1 MVFDFAARPP
11 EINSG
16 LIYSGAGA
24 GPLMAAASS
33 FSNLSSELTSNAA
46 SYESV
51 ISQLTGSEWTGP
63 SSEAMSAA
71 AQPYITWLDTT
82 SAQLQVAATQATASA
97 AAYEAAFAASIPPP
111 VILANRTTLA
121 TLVATN
127 ILGQNTPAIAA
138 NEAMYGEFWA
148 QDAAAMYGY
157 AASASAASS
166 TLTPLTPPAQTTN
179 PAGQG
184 QQSAAVGNAV
194 GSNGTNATLNNSL
207 GGLQNAASSAANP
220 AAALPAQDTVG
231 SVLSA
236 LNGLFGAPIVGNT
249 IYNIGVTLAWNSA
262 MMTATL
268 PLLGHFLA
276 GAPFGV
282 TISDTAPL
290 GAGLGFGTTLAGAT
304 GSAGGLGG
312 ATLAGMGSASSV
324 GGMSVPAGWSAAA
337 PGVESAAGTQLAGSG
352 WTAAVDEG
360 AVGASGGGMNGVMPG
375 MASAGGKSGM
385 GMAGPRYGVK
395 PKVMPKQVFV

>member
-1 MVFDFAARPP
+1 MVFDFASRPP
-11 EINSG
+11 EMNSA

-24 GPLMAAASS
+24 GPLMAASS
-33 FSNLSSELTSNAA
+33 AFNGLSSELSSNAA

-51 ISQLTGSEWTGP
+51 ISELTGSEWTGP

-71 AQPYITWLDTT
+71 AQPYITWLNTT
-82 SAQLQVAATQATASA
+82 SAQLRVAAMQATASA
-97 AAYEAAFAASIPPP
+97 AAYEAAFSASIPPP

-157 AASASAASS
+157 ASSASTATS
-166 TLTPLTPPAQTTN
+166 TLTPLTPPAQNTN

-184 QQSAAVGNAV
+184 QQATAVSNAA
-194 GSNGTNATLNNSL
+194 GSNGTSSALNNSL
-207 GGLQNAASSAANP
+207 GSLQNASSAAANP
-220 AAALPAQDTVG
+220 AASAAQDTVP
-231 SVLSA
+231 SVLSG
-236 LNGLFGAPIVGNT
+236 LNALFGQPIVGNS
-249 IYNIGVTLAWNSA
+249 IYNIGVTLAWNTA

-290 GAGLGFGTTLAGAT
+290 GAGLGFGTTLAGASS
-304 GSAGGLGG
+304 GVGGIGG

-375 MASAGGKSGM
+375 MASAGGKAGM
-385 GMAGPRYGVK
+385 GMAGPRYGVR
-395 PKVMPKQVFV
+395 PKIMPKQVFV

>member
-1 MVFDFAARPP
+1 MVFDFASRPP
-11 EINSG
+11 EVNSA

-24 GPLMAAASS
+24 GPLMAASS
-33 FSNLSSELTSNAA
+33 AFNNLSSELTSNAA

-71 AQPYITWLDTT
+71 AQPYITWLGTT
-82 SAQLQVAATQATASA
+82 SGQLREAATQATASA
-97 AAYEAAFAASIPPP
+97 AAYETAFSASIPPP
-111 VILANRTTLA
+111 VIAANRTALA
-121 TLVATN
+121 ALVATN

-138 NEAMYGEFWA
+138 NEALYGEFWA

-157 AASASAASS
+157 ASASAAAA
-166 TLTPLTPPAQTTN
+166 TLSPLTPPAETTN

-184 QQSAAVGNAV
+184 QQAAAVSNAV
-194 GSNGTNATLNNSL
+194 GSNGTTATLNNTLGSL
-207 GGLQNAASSAANP
+207 QSAVGSAANP
-220 AAALPAQDTVG
+220 AAVSAQSLPTG
-231 SVLSA
+231 SLLSA
-236 LNGLFGAPIVGNT
+236 INGLLGVPIVSNG

-276 GAPFGV
+276 GSPFGV
-282 TISDTAPL
+282 MISDTTPL
-290 GAGLGFGTTLAGAT
+290 GAGLGFGSTLAGASS
-304 GSAGGLGG
+304 GVGG
-312 ATLAGMGSASSV
+312 ATLASASMGAASGV
-324 GGMSVPAGWSAAA
+324 GGMSVPAAWSAAT
-337 PGVESAAGTQLAGSG
+337 PAAAVGDATLAGSG
-352 WTAAVDEG
+352 WTAAADD
-360 AVGASGGGMNGVMPG
+360 VGGMSGGGGGMQGVMPG

-385 GMAGPRYGVK
+385 GLSGPRYGVK

>member
-1 MVFDFAARPP
+1 MVFDFASRPP
-11 EINSG
+11 EVNSA

-24 GPLMAAASS
+24 GPLMAASS
-33 FSNLSSELTSNAA
+33 AFNNLSAELSSNAA

-82 SAQLQVAATQATASA
+82 SAQLRIAATQAMASA

-121 TLVATN
+121 ALVATN

-157 AASASAASS
+157 ASSASAASA
-166 TLTPLTPPAQTTN
+166 TLTPLTPPAQNTN

-184 QQSAAVGNAV
+184 QQATAVGNAV
-194 GSNGTNATLNNSL
+194 GSNGTSSTLNNTL
-207 GGLQNAASSAANP
+207 GSLQNATSSAANP
-220 AAALPAQDTVG
+220 AAALPAQDTIP
-231 SVLSA
+231 SVLSG
-236 LNGLFGAPIVGNT
+236 LNALFGSPIVGNS
-249 IYNIGVTLAWNSA
+249 IYNIGVTLAWNTA

-290 GAGLGFGTTLAGAT
+290 GAGLGFGTTLAGASS
-304 GSAGGLGG
+304 GAGGLGG

-337 PGVESAAGTQLAGSG
+337 PGAATEATLTGSG

-360 AVGASGGGMNGVMPG
+360 AVGTSGAGMNGIMPG

-385 GMAGPRYGVK
+385 GLSGPRYGVK

>member
-1 MVFDFAARPP
+1 MVFDFASRPP
-11 EINSG
+11 EINSA

-24 GPLMAAASS
+24 GPLTAASS
-33 FSNLSSELTSNAA
+33 AFNNLSAELSSNAA
-46 SYESV
+46 SYQSV
-51 ISQLTGSEWTGP
+51 IDQLAGSEWQGP
-63 SSEAMSAA
+63 SSEAMAA
-71 AQPYITWLDTT
+71 SAQPYIAWLDTT
-82 SAQLQVAATQATASA
+82 SAQLQEAATQAIASA
-97 AAYEAAFAASIPPP
+97 AAYETAFSASIPPP

-121 TLVATN
+121 ALVATN

-157 AASASAASS
+157 AGASSAAAS
-166 TLTPLTPPAQTTN
+166 TLTPLTPPTQNTN

-184 QQSAAVGNAV
+184 QQAAAVSSAAGNN
-194 GSNGTNATLNNSL
+194 GSSAALNNSL
-207 GGLQNAASSAANP
+207 GGLQNAASAAASP
-220 AAALPAQDTVG
+220 AADTG
-231 SVLSA
+231 TSILSA
-236 LNGLFGAPIVGNT
+236 LNSLFGVPIVGNA
-249 IYNIGVTLAWNSA
+249 IYNVGVTLAWNTA

-290 GAGLGFGTTLAGAT
+290 GAGLGFGTTLAGASS
-304 GSAGGLGG
+304 GVGGLGG

-337 PGVESAAGTQLAGSG
+337 PGAATEATLTGSG
-352 WTAAVDEG
+352 WTAAADEA
-360 AVGASGGGMNGVMPG
+360 AVGTGSGGMNGVMPG

-385 GMAGPRYGVK
+385 GLSGPRYGVK

>member
-11 EINSG
+11 EINSA

-24 GPLMAAASS
+24 GPLMAASS
-33 FSNLSSELTSNAA
+33 AFNNLSSELSSNAV
-46 SYESV
+46 SYQSV
-51 ISQLTGSEWTGP
+51 IDQLAGSEWQGP
-63 SSEAMSAA
+63 SSQAMAA
-71 AQPYITWLDTT
+71 SAQPYIAWLDTT
-82 SAQLQVAATQATASA
+82 AAQLREAATQATASA
-97 AAYEAAFAASIPPP
+97 AAYETAFAASIPPP
-111 VILANRTTLA
+111 VIATNRATLA
-121 TLVATN
+121 ALVATN

-138 NEAMYGEFWA
+138 NEALYGEFWA

-157 AASASAASS
+157 AGASAAAA
-166 TLTPLTPPAQTTN
+166 TLSPLTPPAQNTN

-184 QQSAAVGNAV
+184 QQAAAVSNAV
-194 GSNGTNATLNNSL
+194 GSNGTTATLNNTL
-207 GGLQNAASSAANP
+207 GGLQNAVSAA
-220 AAALPAQDTVG
+220 ASPAQDTVG
-231 SVLSA
+231 GVLSA
-236 LNGLFGAPIVGNT
+236 LNGLIGSPILANG
-249 IYNIGVTLAWNSA
+249 IYNIGVTLAWNTA

-290 GAGLGFGTTLAGAT
+290 GAGLGFGTTLAGA
-304 GSAGGLGG
+304 SSGGLGGG

-337 PGVESAAGTQLAGSG
+337 PAATASEATLAGSG

-360 AVGASGGGMNGVMPG
+360 ATGMGGAPGGIMPG
-375 MASAGGKSGM
+375 MASAGGKSGY